1 MAGKRAKQRPTAV
14 TNPSRKEAPRT
25 LPEGLPGS
33 GNSHERLCWRFT
45 HVDNDGPWGF
55 SSVGGAVLCEIL
67 GHLKKFESMT
77 LNEVFHY
84 GGYPGKDYDVDA
96 IPNSGALARLEEAGL
111 ADQTKIW
118 VLRCGGKPRLYG
130 FLQGNVFHVVFWDPE
145 HEIWPSQ
152 LKHT

>member
-1 MAGKRAKQRPTAV
+1 MAGKKAKPRPTPA
-14 TNPSRKEAPRT
+14 TPSRKETPRT
-25 LPEGLPGS
+25 LPDKGLPGS
-33 GNSHERLCWRFT
+33 ANSHERICWRFT
-45 HVDNDGPWGF
+45 HVDNGGPWGF
-55 SSVGGAVLCEIL
+55 SSVDGSALAEIL

-77 LNEVFHY
+77 LNEVFHN

-96 IPNSGALARLEEAGL
+96 IPNTRVLACLEALGL

-130 FLQGNVFHVVFWDPE
+130 FLLSNVFHVVFWDPE